1 MEWKKKRIDHK
12 RIVQNKHSVIIISLL
27 CTKFLNTKIGETFV
41 KDPFMYS
48 FPSSQTD
55 LKN

>member
-1 MEWKKKRIDHK
+1 M
-12 RIVQNKHSVIIISLL
+12 VQNKHSVIIISLL
-27 CTKFLNTKIGETFV
+27 CTKFLNRKIGETFV
-41 KDPFMYS
+41 KDPFIYS